1 MSQKS
6 IRMKIKSTRYE
17 MQELLFS
24 KLSAELAGELEI
36 NLPDDAS
43 NDAGEE
49 MVVNTSGILTE
60 KDGRIELSYEES
72 ELTGMEGSTTAVSFK
87 ADNPSLITMVREG
100 SVSTALVFE
109 QGKRHRCAYNTP
121 YMPFELCV
129 HTLKVDN
136 RLMSDKTAF
145 IDYIIEIRGAKA
157 EHTKLEITYFE

>member
-1 MSQKS
+1 MSQKP

-36 NLPDDAS
+36 ALPDEA
-43 NDAGEE
+43 DAGDD
-49 MVVNTSGILTE
+49 MVINTDGILTE
-60 KDGRIELSYEES
+60 EDGRIEFSYEES
-72 ELTGMEGSTTAVSFK
+72 EITGMEGSTTAISFSK
-87 ADNPSLITMVREG
+87 DNPSLVSMVREG

-136 RLMSDKTAF
+136 RLMSDKVAF

-157 EHTKLEITYFE
+157 ERTKLEITYFE

>member
-36 NLPDDAS
+36 ALPDEAE
-43 NDAGEE
+43 AGDD
-49 MVVNTSGILTE
+49 MVINTDGILTE
-60 KDGRIELSYEES
+60 EDGRIEFSYEES
-72 ELTGMEGSTTAVSFK
+72 EITGMEGSTTAISFSK
-87 ADNPSLITMVREG
+87 DNPSLVSMVREG

-136 RLMSDKTAF
+136 RLMSDKVAF

-157 EHTKLEITYFE
+157 ERTKLEITYFE